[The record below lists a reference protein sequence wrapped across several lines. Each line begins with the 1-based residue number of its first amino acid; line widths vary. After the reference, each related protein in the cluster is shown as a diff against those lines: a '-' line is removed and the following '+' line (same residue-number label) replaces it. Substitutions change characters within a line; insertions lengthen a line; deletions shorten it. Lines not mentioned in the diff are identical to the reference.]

1 MLAARRQPDRPPP
14 YLIQSGLLEKH
25 LKTAAHTREAGLVVQ
40 GEAGEILASIDRAQ
54 LAGWLGRYGYV
65 VLRGFPC
72 DVQGF
77 SDLVR
82 AHSSR
87 ISLDPARQFH
97 DRDGKVLA
105 QKVDAGLDAIGLHC
119 ENGNSPFW
127 PDLCWFFCSRAPAV
141 GSQTTVC
148 DGAAV
153 YRELSPGMRAA
164 LRAQDIVYTRS
175 VGEALW
181 KNYVR
186 HASGADQGASNDAAD
201 THACFER
208 MLALVDGNVNTQ
220 VELNADHSVTYSFR
234 TPSILERSRFSPGL
248 PAFANSIFGPSFN
261 YERPRITFAD
271 GTPLPEAMRAALDE
285 VCQRHTVDV
294 GWRDNDI
301 VVIDNAR
308 VMHGR
313 RRIEDTR
320 RTIYNA
326 LSYC

>member
-1 MLAARRQPDRPPP
+1 M
-14 YLIQSGLLEKH
+14 EKH
-25 LKTAAHTREAGLVVQ
+25 VQTAKHTRQAGLVVL
-40 GEAGEILASIDRAQ
+40 GEAGETLASIGKAQ
-54 LAGWLGRYGYV
+54 LAGWLGGHGYV

-97 DRDGKVLA
+97 GQNGNVLA
-105 QKVDAGLDAIGLHC
+105 QKVDAGSDAIGLHC

-127 PDLCWFFCSRAPAV
+127 PDLCWFFCTQAPAT

-153 YRELSPGMRAA
+153 YRDLSPGMRTA
-164 LRAQDIVYTRS
+164 LLAQDIVYTRS

-186 HASGADQGASNDAAD
+186 HASDAGPEPAD
-201 THACFER
+201 TRTCFAR
-208 MLALVDGNVNTQ
+208 LLALVDGSMHTQ

-234 TPSILERSRFSPGL
+234 TPSILVRSRFSPGQ

-261 YERPRITFAD
+261 YEHPRITFAD
-271 GTPLPEAMRAALDE
+271 GTPLPQAMRAALDE

-294 GWRDNDI
+294 GWRDDDI

>member
-1 MLAARRQPDRPPP
+1 VQ
-14 YLIQSGLLEKH
+14 
-25 LKTAAHTREAGLVVQ
+25 TAAHTSQAGLVVQ
-40 GEAGEILASIDRAQ
+40 AEAGDSLASIDKAQ
-54 LAGWLGRYGYV
+54 LAQWLGRHGYI

-97 DRDGKVLA
+97 DKDGKVLA
-105 QKVDAGLDAIGLHC
+105 QKVDAGMDAIGLHC
-119 ENGNSPFW
+119 ENGNSPLW
-127 PDLCWFFCSRAPAV
+127 PDLCWFFCTQAPAV

-153 YRELSPGMRAA
+153 YRDLSPGMRAA
-164 LRAQDIVYTRS
+164 LAQDIVYTRS
-175 VGEALW
+175 VGVDLW

-186 HASGADQGASNDAAD
+186 HASDDGQDAAD
-201 THACFER
+201 TRTCFQR
-208 MLALVDGNVNTQ
+208 LVGLVDASGSGAGNTQ
-220 VELNADHSVTYSFR
+220 VELNEDDSVTYSFR
-234 TPSILERSRFSPGL
+234 TPPILDRSPFSPGQ

-271 GTPLPEAMRAALDE
+271 GTPLSDAMRAALDE

-294 GWRDNDI
+294 GWQDNDI

-326 LSYC
+326 LSYY

>member
-1 MLAARRQPDRPPP
+1 
-14 YLIQSGLLEKH
+14 LEKYVQ
-25 LKTAAHTREAGLVVQ
+25 TAAHTPQAGLVVQ
-40 GEAGEILASIDRAQ
+40 GEKGETLASIGKAQ
-54 LAGWLGRYGYV
+54 LSEWLGRHGYV

-127 PDLCWFFCSRAPAV
+127 PDLCWFFCTQAPAV

-153 YRELSPGMRAA
+153 YRDLAPQMRAA
-164 LRAQDIVYTRS
+164 LLAQDIVYTRS

-186 HASGADQGASNDAAD
+186 HAAGAGQEEGD
-201 THACFER
+201 TKACFER

-220 VELNADHSVTYSFR
+220 VELNADNSVTYSFR
-234 TPSILERSRFSPGL
+234 TPSILHRSPFSPGL

-271 GTPLPEAMRAALDE
+271 GTPLPEAMRAALDD
-285 VCQRHTVDV
+285 VCRRHTVDV

>member
-1 MLAARRQPDRPPP
+1 VQ
-14 YLIQSGLLEKH
+14 
-25 LKTAAHTREAGLVVQ
+25 TAVHTRQAGLVVQ
-40 GEAGEILASIDRAQ
+40 AEAGDTLSSIDKSQ
-54 LAGWLGRYGYV
+54 LAEWLGRHGYL
-65 VLRGFPC
+65 VLRGFAC

-97 DRDGKVLA
+97 DKEGKVLA
-105 QKVDAGLDAIGLHC
+105 QKVDAGHDAIGLHC

-127 PDLCWFFCSRAPAV
+127 PDLCWFFCTQAPAV

-153 YRELSPGMRAA
+153 YRDLSPQMRAA
-164 LRAQDIVYTRS
+164 LLAQDIVYTRS
-175 VGEALW
+175 VGAELW
-181 KNYVR
+181 KHYVQYVGGT
-186 HASGADQGASNDAAD
+186 GAAVAD
-201 THACFER
+201 TRTCFER
-208 MLALVDGNVNTQ
+208 LLALVNGNLNTQ
-220 VELNADHSVTYSFR
+220 IELNADDSVTYSFR
-234 TPSILERSRFSPGL
+234 TPAILHRSPFSPGL

-271 GTPLPEAMRAALDE
+271 GTPLPDAMRAALDD
-285 VCQRHTVDV
+285 VCRRHTVDV
-294 GWRDNDI
+294 GWQDNDI

-326 LSYC
+326 LSYT

>member
-1 MLAARRQPDRPPP
+1 MQT
-14 YLIQSGLLEKH
+14 EV
-25 LKTAAHTREAGLVVQ
+25 HTRQAGLVAQ
-40 GEAGEILASIDRAQ
+40 PGPGETLASIDKER
-54 LAGWLGRYGYV
+54 LADWLGQYGYV
-65 VLRGFPC
+65 VLRGFDC
-72 DVQGF
+72 DVQAF

-82 AHSSR
+82 VHSSR

-97 DRDGKVLA
+97 DKDGKVLA
-105 QKVDAGLDAIGLHC
+105 QKVDAGVDAIGLHC

-127 PDLCWFFCSRAPAV
+127 PDLCWFFCEEAPAV

-153 YRELSPGMRAA
+153 FRDLAPQMRAA
-164 LRAQDIVYTRS
+164 LLAQDIVYTRR
-175 VGEALW
+175 VGEGLW

-186 HASGADQGASNDAAD
+186 HAFAAGPEAAD
-201 THACFER
+201 TRACFDR
-208 MLALVDGNVNTQ
+208 LLALVNDSASTKI
-220 VELNADHSVTYSFR
+220 ELNADDSVTYSFR
-234 TPSILERSRFSPGL
+234 TPAILDRSPFSPGR

-261 YERPRITFAD
+261 YERPTITFAD
-271 GTPLPEAMRAALDE
+271 GTPLSDLVRASLDS
-285 VCQRHTVDV
+285 VCARHTVDV
-294 GWRDNDI
+294 GWQDNDV

-326 LSYC
+326 LSYY

>member
-1 MLAARRQPDRPPP
+1 MQTEVHTR
-14 YLIQSGLLEKH
+14 QSGLVVKGD
-25 LKTAAHTREAGLVVQ
+25 AGDT
-40 GEAGEILASIDRAQ
+40 LASIGKAQ
-54 LAGWLGRYGYV
+54 LAGWLGQYGYV
-65 VLRGFPC
+65 ILRGFPC

-97 DRDGKVLA
+97 DKDGKVLA
-105 QKVDAGLDAIGLHC
+105 QKVDAGVDAIGLHC

-127 PDLCWFFCSRAPAV
+127 PDLCWFFCTQAPAI

-153 YRELSPGMRAA
+153 FNDLAPQMRAA
-164 LRAQDIVYTRS
+164 LRAQDIVYTRR

-186 HASGADQGASNDAAD
+186 HAYTGGPEASD
-201 THACFER
+201 TPTCYAR
-208 MLALVDGNVNTQ
+208 LLALANHGANTK
-220 VELNADHSVTYSFR
+220 VELHADDSVTYSFR
-234 TPSILERSRFSPGL
+234 TPAILERSPFSPGR

-261 YERPRITFAD
+261 YEQPTIAFAD
-271 GTPLPEAMRAALDE
+271 GTPLSDEMRASLDA
-285 VCQRHTVDV
+285 VCTRHTVNV
-294 GWRDNDI
+294 GWQDNDI

-326 LSYC
+326 LSYR